1 MDGGFV
7 AIMFFI
13 TFFGAIFGISY
24 FFFTTRNRERLALIE
39 KNADPAIFK
48 TEPVNILKKFSIKLG
63 MLAIGVGLGI
73 LVGNRLWM
81 MGMDEDISYASM
93 VFIFGGAALVASYF
107 VARRVKD

>member
-13 TFFGAIFGISY
+13 TFFGAIFGVSY
-24 FFFTTRNRERLALIE
+24 FYFTTRNRERLALIE

-63 MLAIGVGLGI
+63 MLAIGVGVGI
-73 LVGNRLWM
+73 LAGNLLYM
-81 MGMDEDISYASM
+81 TGMEEEISYSSM
-93 VFIFGGAALVASYF
+93 VFIFGGAGLMASYF
-107 VARRVKD
+107 VARKVKD